1 MAAVVVV
8 TAPFFAAIIIATRQ
22 VVGVSRPGD
31 VALLTLVDDS
41 GGVIGVYDGSD
52 GSLGV
57 RASRFMLTEWVVR
70 DLLPCFHMLM
80 SRP

>member
-1 MAAVVVV
+1 MAAVAVVI
-8 TAPFFAAIIIATRQ
+8 APFFAAINIVTRQ
-22 VVGVSRPGD
+22 AVGASSPD
-31 VALLTLVDDS
+31 NIILMTLVRDS
-41 GGVIGVYDGSD
+41 GGVISVYDGSD